1 MTVAVKG
8 QAVTPLTV
16 HEDDRGS
23 LYEILHDH
31 DMPEGRPIRQI
42 YLVRSPARGTIRA
55 FHRHAKLWDFFCCV
69 RGRAKVVL
77 AKTPGVITAGQLAPL
92 VAQGHVIEAKLEAHI
107 LSAEQPKLLTVPPG
121 TFHGWMALDDDTTLL
136 CVGSE
141 VYVREAP
148 DEERIDAWAFGAEV
162 WEVKPR

>member
-77 AKTPGVITAGQLAPL
+77 AKTPGVITAGPPPPPVGPGPGIQR
-92 VAQGHVIEAKLEAHI
+92 
-107 LSAEQPKLLTVPPG
+107 QPGGRRPG
-121 TFHGWMALDDDTTLL
+121 T
-136 CVGSE
+136 E
-141 VYVREAP
+141 Q
-148 DEERIDAWAFGAEV
+148 
-162 WEVKPR
+162 

>member
-31 DMPEGRPIRQI
+31 DLPEGRPIPQFSR
-42 YLVRSPARGTIRA
+42 VRSPARGTIRA

-77 AKTPGVITAGQLAPL
+77 AKTPGVITAGAPAPPGRAGRAAAGQVRVRVLEPLFGAPPWVEGAKPAPKRAPL
-92 VAQGHVIEAKLEAHI
+92 RMTLE
-107 LSAEQPKLLTVPPG
+107 G
-121 TFHGWMALDDDTTLL
+121 
-136 CVGSE
+136 
-141 VYVREAP
+141 
-148 DEERIDAWAFGAEV
+148 
-162 WEVKPR
+162 

>member
-55 FHRHAKLWDFFCCV
+55 FHRHAKLW
-69 RGRAKVVL
+69 
-77 AKTPGVITAGQLAPL
+77 
-92 VAQGHVIEAKLEAHI
+92 AHI

-148 DEERIDAWAFGAEV
+148 DEERIDAWAFGAEGG
-162 WEVKPR
+162 EGKPPLVGGPKPAPKRAPLRMTLEG